1 MWHRVPE
8 SRNVMSILS
17 WIALGLV
24 AGFVASLVMHGRGS
38 GIVTNLVLG
47 VAGAFV
53 GGGVFHFFGKVGVTG
68 FNLWSVVVASVG
80 AVLVI
85 VVYHLLTGRGVKHA

>member
-1 MWHRVPE
+1 
-8 SRNVMSILS
+8 MSILT
-17 WIALGLV
+17 WIVLGLV
-24 AGFVASLVMHGRGS
+24 AGFIASLIMQGRGN
-38 GIVTNLVLG
+38 GIVINLVLG

-53 GGGVFHFFGKVGVTG
+53 GGGVFHYFGKVGVTG

-85 VVYHLLTGRGVKHA
+85 AVYHLLSGRRVTHV

>member
-1 MWHRVPE
+1 MWHVVPE
-8 SRNVMSILS
+8 SRNVMSILT
-17 WIALGLV
+17 WIVLGLV
-24 AGFVASLVMHGRGS
+24 AGFIASLIMQGRGN
-38 GIVTNLVLG
+38 GIVVNLVLG

-85 VVYHLLTGRGVKHA
+85 AVYHLLSGRRVTHV

>member
-1 MWHRVPE
+1 MWHVVPE
-8 SRNVMSILS
+8 SRNVMSILT
-17 WIALGLV
+17 WIVLGLV
-24 AGFVASLVMHGRGS
+24 AGFIASLIMQGRGN
-38 GIVTNLVLG
+38 GIVVNLVLG

-68 FNLWSVVVASVG
+68 FDLWSVVVASVG

-85 VVYHLLTGRGVKHA
+85 AVYHLLSGRRVTHV

>member
-1 MWHRVPE
+1 
-8 SRNVMSILS
+8 MSILT
-17 WIALGLV
+17 WIVLGLV
-24 AGFVASLVMHGRGS
+24 AGFIASLIMQGRGN
-38 GIVTNLVLG
+38 GIVINLVLG

-53 GGGVFHFFGKVGVTG
+53 GGGVFHYFGKVGVTG

-85 VVYHLLTGRGVKHA
+85 AVYHLLSGRRITHV

>member
-1 MWHRVPE
+1 
-8 SRNVMSILS
+8 MSILT
-17 WIALGLV
+17 WIVLGLV
-24 AGFVASLVMHGRGS
+24 AGFIASLIMQGRGN
-38 GIVTNLVLG
+38 GIVVNLVLG

-68 FNLWSVVVASVG
+68 FDLWSVVVASVG

-85 VVYHLLTGRGVKHA
+85 AVYHLLSGRRVTHV

>member
-1 MWHRVPE
+1 
-8 SRNVMSILS
+8 MSILT
-17 WIALGLV
+17 WIVLGLV
-24 AGFVASLVMHGRGS
+24 AGFIASLIMQGRGN
-38 GIVTNLVLG
+38 GIVVNLVLG

-85 VVYHLLTGRGVKHA
+85 AVYHLLSGRRVTHV

>member
-1 MWHRVPE
+1 MRHEMPE
-8 SRNVMSILS
+8 SRIVMSILP
-17 WIALGLV
+17 WIVLGLV
-24 AGFVASLVMHGRGS
+24 AGFIASLVMHGRGN

-47 VAGAFV
+47 VSGAFV

-68 FNLWSVVVASVG
+68 FNLWSVAVATVG

-85 VVYHLLTGRGVKHA
+85 VVYHLLTGRRVTHV